1 MAVEINLSKIL
12 SEYSQEVTEAVKKAQ
27 DEVADEAIDELK
39 QTSPKSKGKNKGGY
53 AKGWA
58 KKRDGNKLSVYNK
71 YKPQLT
77 HLLEN
82 GHSTRDGGRTTSFPH
97 IKPAEQNAIKS
108 FQSKVEEAINN
119 AK

>member
-1 MAVEINLSKIL
+1 MTVEINLSKVL

-27 DEVADEAIDELK
+27 DEVADEAVDELK
-39 QTSPKSKGKNKGGY
+39 QTSPKNKGGY

-71 YKPQLT
+71 DKPQLT

-82 GHSTRDGGRTTSFPH
+82 GHSTRDGGRTRSFPH

-108 FQSKVEEAINN
+108 FQSKVEEAVNN